1 MKKSYETGK
10 MNSIDRIYFAME
22 DVVTSQGQLVVIRFQ
37 EAHSVEEIR
46 RAFRHMFTLY
56 PRMRS
61 FVEPTFF
68 AYRLRILDD
77 DDRRVGIFFND
88 AFRVQYGLQYESE
101 AYIEY
106 RRNLYNEPFS
116 LEQGFPIKIRYLP
129 DDPRPVLLLSVHHMI
144 CDGIGWLKMADSLMA
159 YLNGGNPPVVPI
171 GSPSLY
177 PAVLEKPWYKAVFQ
191 IARSARLF
199 HENMKKPKPGPLVQA
214 SSRPA
219 NFFGP
224 IDMHLHCLSPDL
236 QMLITRAKSFKVS
249 LTVLLMTALTIT
261 LSRWR
266 ENVEGEVIGIIM
278 PIDLRQFFPGEKPV
292 FGNFATIRML
302 LVERELWS
310 DPAAIMKRLNEQ
322 LLDAAENL
330 KQKKIIVNFL
340 IDNLMSLIGR
350 KNLARGTRM
359 VKERGLIS
367 KTVAFSN
374 LGNVNYLNTHGEN
387 AKICE
392 AISTTTSHGLFIA
405 MNSVID
411 EVHLSIT
418 YQEAEF
424 SRDEIKSFVQVFDQV
439 LDQITGNN

>member
-1 MKKSYETGK
+1 
-10 MNSIDRIYFAME
+10 
-22 DVVTSQGQLVVIRFQ
+22 
-37 EAHSVEEIR
+37 
-46 RAFRHMFTLY
+46 
-56 PRMRS
+56 
-61 FVEPTFF
+61 
-68 AYRLRILDD
+68 
-77 DDRRVGIFFND
+77 
-88 AFRVQYGLQYESE
+88 
-101 AYIEY
+101 
-106 RRNLYNEPFS
+106 
-116 LEQGFPIKIRYLP
+116 
-129 DDPRPVLLLSVHHMI
+129 
-144 CDGIGWLKMADSLMA
+144 
-159 YLNGGNPPVVPI
+159 
-171 GSPSLY
+171 
-177 PAVLEKPWYKAVFQ
+177 
-191 IARSARLF
+191 
-199 HENMKKPKPGPLVQA
+199 
-214 SSRPA
+214 
-219 NFFGP
+219 
-224 IDMHLHCLSPDL
+224 
-236 QMLITRAKSFKVS
+236 
-249 LTVLLMTALTIT
+249 MTALTIT